1 MRSRT
6 IKELAK
12 LDCSLIA
19 IVVSLRYTSSWH
31 PLFSSMWSFFCQ
43 FPSFLLVVSYT
54 HASFLGCN
62 TQKGVFSMSTEQ
74 NKALTRRFRL
84 EVFSQGNIAAI
95 DEICDAN
102 WTYHDPD
109 PQGNWPR
116 GPQGMRQLV
125 NLYRSALPDL
135 HFTIEDEVAE
145 GDKVVTRWTAR
156 GTHKGELMGIP
167 PTGRQATVTG
177 ITINRMANGKIVE
190 DWVNFDALGMMQ
202 QLGVIPA
209 PGQAS

>member
-1 MRSRT
+1 
-6 IKELAK
+6 
-12 LDCSLIA
+12 
-19 IVVSLRYTSSWH
+19 
-31 PLFSSMWSFFCQ
+31 
-43 FPSFLLVVSYT
+43 
-54 HASFLGCN
+54 
-62 TQKGVFSMSTEQ
+62 MSTEE

-102 WTYHDPD
+102 WTYYDPSD
-109 PQGNWPR
+109 PQGNWPH

-125 NLYRSALPDL
+125 NLYRSAFPDL

-145 GDKVVTRWTAR
+145 GDKVMTRWTAR

-190 DWVNFDALGMMQ
+190 DWANFDALGMMQ